1 MRIFIHWDGKDDQEI
16 THLLANSYTWSGS
29 RLQVARQLSFSYV
42 QDDRDKLVP
51 NIPIE
56 NGYTIY
62 GYNEEDMENPIFVGN
77 VYEVEKD
84 RQSSR
89 VSILARDH
97 LFVLSR
103 SQTTRK
109 YEDALPEDIAA
120 GLCGEMGVQTGN
132 IIKTGTPV
140 SFIANSKTGYQI
152 IMQAYAE
159 ASKKTGKK
167 YHPMMNGAKMD
178 VIEKGTLVKD
188 FVADAQRNMTESK
201 YKETISEIIN
211 QVAIVDEEGN
221 PVDTIKDDEEIQK
234 HSMFQATYKVDP
246 NKDTQTEAKKLM
258 KKPDRS
264 GTITVLGDYR
274 VISSYSIEI
283 RDSLFRGQF
292 WVKSDTHTFIDG
304 KHEMRLELEFENLMD
319 GEDNV
324 KEESQDEEE

>member
-178 VIEKGTLVKD
+178 VIEKGTLIKD